1 MLWTQT
7 WGEGKNGAGESRA
20 GSAEKGRG
28 GLVAGRGDRGAE
40 LVLRART
47 RSFHS
52 DLSG

>member
-7 WGEGKNGAGESRA
+7 WGEVEGESGA

-47 RSFHS
+47 GSFHG